1 MTKSAFKSSLASTAV
16 QLPSGTPDAKSSTI
30 EVKATIAYP
39 SLVSPDPMSGD
50 KYNAL
55 LLITDQEDQ
64 KALMELVS
72 FACEE
77 TFRSSE
83 LPHGAHNPLRD
94 ANERNHAGEYAF
106 KHPAFRV
113 PGALV
118 VRAKTGFPP
127 ECVWGPN
134 ETEIASDEIS
144 GGDEVAVQLSAYGF
158 SNKSQG
164 VALSLGRVWL
174 IAKGNTKI
182 ERGTSAGTNL
192 RRIDRSR
199 LRFNDGTGEAA

>member
-1 MTKSAFKSSLASTAV
+1 
-16 QLPSGTPDAKSSTI
+16 
-30 EVKATIAYP
+30 
-39 SLVSPDPMSGD
+39 MSGD

-55 LLITDQEDQ
+55 LLIKDPEDQ
-64 KALMELVS
+64 KALVDLVS

-127 ECVWGPN
+127 VCVWGPN

-144 GGDEVAVQLSAYGF
+144 GGDEVVVQLSAYGF

-174 IAKGNTKI
+174 IAKGTAKI
-182 ERGTSAGTNL
+182 ERGQGSGTNL